1 VIEADIPTAFLSIT
15 SKSVI
20 AERACKMPMVCFS
33 CPGRP
38 SRKTTMERV
47 FMVDVQVAGF
57 RIVYQIG
64 YKYPE

>member
-1 VIEADIPTAFLSIT
+1 
-15 SKSVI
+15 
-20 AERACKMPMVCFS
+20 MVCFS

-57 RIVYQIG
+57 RIVYQVG